1 MSPNLIIFIS
11 IAVDDVLAGC
21 GSTFVV
27 DADDSSA
34 AAAAA
39 ATLVPAADAAAAVVR
54 VATLHSYL

>member
-39 ATLVPAADAAAAVVR
+39 TLVPAADAAAAVVR